1 LIASS
6 DNPAKTSQPQVVS
19 LRAAEMAYSEAQRY
33 ADRLGRNVDEFRTR
47 AIATFTV
54 GALVTTLFAQLVG
67 PNLGFAGW
75 AAVIF
80 FLGVAGL
87 GLKTLWPFKAV
98 FGLKADDILKLTK
111 PSRSDAG
118 VTADAASSLVKQL
131 GDTENSLEALAILLQ
146 IQIGVLALEILFWT
160 IALAGK

>member
-1 LIASS
+1 
-6 DNPAKTSQPQVVS
+6 
-19 LRAAEMAYSEAQRY
+19 MAYSEAQRY

-54 GALVTTLFAQLVG
+54 GALVTAFFAQLIG
-67 PNLGFAGW
+67 PKLGFAGW

-87 GLKTLWPFKAV
+87 GMKTLWPFTAV
-98 FGLKADDILKLTK
+98 FGLKADDILTLTK
-111 PSRSDAG
+111 PGRSDAG
-118 VTADAASSLVKQL
+118 VTADAASSLVKEL
-131 GDTENSLEALAILLQ
+131 AKTEKSLERLATVLQ
-146 IQIGVLALEILFWT
+146 VQIGVLGLEILFWT